1 MLIFW
6 HQGGLHIEPEGE
18 FERKALVALVE
29 NAKFGKPKKPVVTT
43 PTEAG
48 AGAGADKM
56 LKTLGERQTGSPGSS
71 GSSSSLKK
79 PDPKR
84 PDSWWSGR

>member
-18 FERKALVALVE
+18 FERKALIALVE
-29 NAKFGKPKKPVVTT
+29 NAKFGKPKKPVAST
-43 PTEAG
+43 PSET
-48 AGAGADKM
+48 GADKM
-56 LKTLGERQTGSPGSS
+56 LKTLGDRQTVPSEPSNS
-71 GSSSSLKK
+71 TKK

-84 PDSWWSGR
+84 PESWWSGR